1 MKIQIENVR
10 CIEKCEL
17 SFPSG
22 SRTVLIGTNNA
33 GKSSL
38 LETIIKSLWSL
49 PGYGN
54 FNGDLSG
61 RLGLSSSYYRRQGS
75 TVYRPRVSISIP
87 VPAYFPE
94 EPAFTSRHQELK
106 FLLAGS
112 VSQARVEPNNP
123 GNIFLWPYEWAMSV
137 GADSKTLLKYP
148 NPIEGIADLQGHGVI
163 AEISLRSEEDW
174 MNCRESPRFENWGG
188 QGLHGIVNVNNP
200 FTRAIKKFGSS
211 PLRVGDFG
219 LISYR
224 IEHAGE
230 DFQA

>member
-38 LETIIKSLWSL
+38 LEIIIKSLWSL
-49 PGYGN
+49 PGYSN
-54 FNGDLSG
+54 FSGDYSG
-61 RLGLSSSYYRRQGS
+61 RLGLSSSYYRKQG
-75 TVYRPRVSISIP
+75 TAIYRPHVSISMPI
-87 VPAYFPE
+87 PAYFPE
-94 EPAFTSRHQELK
+94 EPAFTPRHQELK

-123 GNIFLWPYEWAMSV
+123 TNIFLWPYEWSISV
-137 GADSKTLLKYP
+137 AADSKPLFKYQ
-148 NPIEGIADLQGHGVI
+148 NPIEGIADLQGYQGAI

-174 MNCRESPRFENWGG
+174 INCREKPS
-188 QGLHGIVNVNNP
+188 
-200 FTRAIKKFGSS
+200 
-211 PLRVGDFG
+211 
-219 LISYR
+219 LITGVDKQYPTS
-224 IEHAGE
+224 
-230 DFQA
+230 QV